1 MAAPKVTEILQK
13 VADKILVFFDQP
25 LDDSVQFEHTN
36 FSINYGRIPIVS
48 AGYYGTAGILIT
60 LDRQMTYRDKL
71 EINYQPPNDLS
82 IALRAPVAITASD
95 LIIKRNAVR
104 AFYKVPVKNLMVHDE
119 NAWMANSNLGGVK
132 KFVPDIETPE
142 FDGTLPGFDIC
153 GDGSVIIGNPNN
165 IIGGGSGDDNTI
177 AYPDGAITSITGLQ
191 PGSGYTDGEYVATS
205 LLGGTGSG
213 AVATLVVVAGS
224 VSKIATSNNGQNYQ
238 INDVLTVD
246 DALLGGGSGFSVT
259 VDKVYI
265 ELAPAGTTPVDISNP
280 GNTPGLDNIHDLA
293 YPIADRPRPRSATP
307 DDFILAYGLREA
319 IQITNIDNADAD
331 QPNTEKLWMAI
342 EDAAALVD
350 NYIQQA
356 QRAGKL
362 LISSN
367 RRRTTLIIAR
377 YYLDTIRRRED
388 VKADYEQC
396 ITELDKA
403 RSLSQVERGDL
414 PWWADPCNPL
424 RSNGIRSH
432 KIPQYY
438 NGVSGKGLDGHWVD
452 SAAEESS
459 DFRTDSENSQNNNN
473 QANGS
478 PGGGQSIP
486 REPQQPTEDGGME
499 SGGSAP

>member
-1 MAAPKVTEILQK
+1 M
-13 VADKILVFFDQP
+13 
-25 LDDSVQFEHTN
+25 
-36 FSINYGRIPIVS
+36 
-48 AGYYGTAGILIT
+48 
-60 LDRQMTYRDKL
+60 
-71 EINYQPPNDLS
+71 
-82 IALRAPVAITASD
+82 
-95 LIIKRNAVR
+95 
-104 AFYKVPVKNLMVHDE
+104 
-119 NAWMANSNLGGVK
+119 
-132 KFVPDIETPE
+132 
-142 FDGTLPGFDIC
+142 
-153 GDGSVIIGNPNN
+153 
-165 IIGGGSGDDNTI
+165 
-177 AYPDGAITSITGLQ
+177 
-191 PGSGYTDGEYVATS
+191 
-205 LLGGTGSG
+205 
-213 AVATLVVVAGS
+213 
-224 VSKIATSNNGQNYQ
+224 
-238 INDVLTVD
+238 
-246 DALLGGGSGFSVT
+246 
-259 VDKVYI
+259 
-265 ELAPAGTTPVDISNP
+265 
-280 GNTPGLDNIHDLA
+280 HDLA

-319 IQITNIDNADAD
+319 TQITNIDHADAT

-403 RSLSQVERGDL
+403 RSLSDVERGDL

-452 SAAEESS
+452 SASDESV
-459 DFRTDSENSQNNNN
+459 DFRTNSENSQNNND
-473 QANGS
+473 QGNGS
-478 PGGGQSIP
+478 PGGQVQ
-486 REPQQPTEDGGME
+486 REPSQPVDDGGFE
-499 SGGSAP
+499 SGGSAG